1 MSGELVD
8 PRASVKAYLE
18 ASSSDNTR
26 RAYKSDWA
34 DFSAWCDTV
43 NLNSMPATPIA
54 VGTYLAQLA
63 DRGIKASTIQR
74 RISAIRAVHVAA
86 GAEPPTNA
94 EGVKA
99 TMRGIRRTKGT
110 RPNKK
115 APATAEVIT
124 NLITLFPDTLTGLRD
139 RALVLLGFAAALRR
153 SELVALDVLDVEFH
167 KRGILL
173 HIGRSKTDQ
182 EGVGVHI
189 PVPRGNA
196 LKPVDALE
204 AWLTA
209 AGITEGAIFRGIDRH
224 GRISLSALSDRA
236 VADIVKKVCTAAGLD
251 ASVFSGHSLRAGFV
265 TSSLDHH
272 VDVFKIMG
280 ITRHVKV
287 DTLKGYDRRESGFE
301 DHAGEGFL

>member
-1 MSGELVD
+1 MSTELVD
-8 PRASVKAYLE
+8 PRASVRAYLE

-34 DFSAWCDTV
+34 DFSTWCDGAGET
-43 NLNSMPATPIA
+43 LLPATPISVA
-54 VGTYLAQLA
+54 RYIAQLA

-94 EGVKA
+94 ECVKA
-99 TMRGIRRTKGT
+99 TMRGIRRSKGT
-110 RPNKK
+110 KPNKK
-115 APATAEVIT
+115 APATAEI
-124 NLITLFPDTLTGLRD
+124 LGRLQALFPDTLTGLRD

-153 SELVALDVLDVEFH
+153 SELVALDISDVEVH
-167 KRGILL
+167 KKGILL

-204 AWLTA
+204 A
-209 AGITEGAIFRGIDRH
+209 
-224 GRISLSALSDRA
+224 
-236 VADIVKKVCTAAGLD
+236 
-251 ASVFSGHSLRAGFV
+251 
-265 TSSLDHH
+265 
-272 VDVFKIMG
+272 
-280 ITRHVKV
+280 
-287 DTLKGYDRRESGFE
+287 
-301 DHAGEGFL
+301 